1 MPKAIGQGQ
10 YGECTG
16 KLGAYKARADQHIRE
31 SMARLRQ
38 DVDTLK
44 GYFRPT
50 SSQPNTSYSE
60 NKSSVSPPVSQTGQ
74 PPTRNDD
81 SYHHIN
87 KAPVTKRA
95 SSIEILIRWQPA
107 TLRPPTKVVTT
118 PETALDKLMMTT
130 TMARQPALDRI
141 LADVVDTVD
150 DALVDEDAMK
160 HTGDIMLALRQ

>member
-1 MPKAIGQGQ
+1 MPNAVRPGDFIDPDPQKQQNTENGSDKASTGSVR
-10 YGECTG
+10 G

-44 GYFRPT
+44 GYFRST

-87 KAPVTKRA
+87 KAPVTNRA
-95 SSIEILIRWQPA
+95 SSIEL
-107 TLRPPTKVVTT
+107 LS
-118 PETALDKLMMTT
+118 
-130 TMARQPALDRI
+130 
-141 LADVVDTVD
+141 
-150 DALVDEDAMK
+150 
-160 HTGDIMLALRQ
+160 